1 MIFIKLGLLNRTIP
15 EGRLVPKRDFSEL
28 GLVMSF
34 EEQNSNPKTL
44 QNTVTPVEIAQI
56 IRRRKKMDIELIQV
70 TTKEAQELWKMQVEA
85 FKELYAKYK
94 DTDTSPAT
102 EPLSK
107 TIDRLNQEFTYF
119 YFIIANGKK
128 AGAIRV
134 VDMKNREDRKKI
146 SPIFVMPQFRNMG
159 IAQRAIL
166 EVERIHGSDNW
177 FLDTI
182 LQEKGNC
189 HLYEKMGYVRN
200 GDTWVINDRMT
211 LIGYI
216 KN

>member
-1 MIFIKLGLLNRTIP
+1 M
-15 EGRLVPKRDFSEL
+15 E
-28 GLVMSF
+28 
-34 EEQNSNPKTL
+34 
-44 QNTVTPVEIAQI
+44 
-56 IRRRKKMDIELIQV
+56 IELVRV
-70 TTKEAQELWKMQVEA
+70 TLKDSKELWEMQVEA
-85 FKELYAKYK
+85 FSDLYDKYQ

-107 TIDRLNQEFTYF
+107 TTDRLNQEFTYF
-119 YFIIANGKK
+119 YFIVVDGKK

-159 IAQRAIL
+159 IAQKAIL
-166 EVERIHGSDNW
+166 EVEKIHGSNNW

-216 KN
+216 KD